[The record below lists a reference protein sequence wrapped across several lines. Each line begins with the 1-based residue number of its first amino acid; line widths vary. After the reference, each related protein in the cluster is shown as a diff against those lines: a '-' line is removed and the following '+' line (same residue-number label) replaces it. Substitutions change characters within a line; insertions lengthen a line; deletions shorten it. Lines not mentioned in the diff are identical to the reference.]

1 MDSAQKSPEAMR
13 RSTRIRAQLPL
24 RLTSLD
30 PEIRFSE
37 QCHTLVIN
45 TQGCG
50 VRVSRALEVGLPA
63 QIELASGRKAAVR
76 VANAV
81 PLGTDG
87 KYFLVGLA
95 LEEPGNIWGIHPV
108 PADWG
113 EPEPVNASAG
123 VALPGKKNEWPFSQ
137 FSRRGEFHPG
147 RR

>member
-1 MDSAQKSPEAMR
+1 MDPAQKSPEALR
-13 RSTRIRAQLPL
+13 RSTRMRAQIPL

-30 PEIRFSE
+30 PEIQFSE
-37 QCHTLVIN
+37 QCHTLVMN

-50 VRVSRALEVGLPA
+50 VRTSRVLEVGLQV
-63 QIELASGRKAAVR
+63 QIELPNGRKATAR
-76 VANAV
+76 VANVV

-87 KYFLVGLA
+87 KYYLVGLA
-95 LEEPGNIWGIHPV
+95 LEEPGNIWGIHPA

-113 EPEPVNASAG
+113 EPEPL
-123 VALPGKKNEWPFSQ
+123 VAANPVAPPAKKEQWPFSQ